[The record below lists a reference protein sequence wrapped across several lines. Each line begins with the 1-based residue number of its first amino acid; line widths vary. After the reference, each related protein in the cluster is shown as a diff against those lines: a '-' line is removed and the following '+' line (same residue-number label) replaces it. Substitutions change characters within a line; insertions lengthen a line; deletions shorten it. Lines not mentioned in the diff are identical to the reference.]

1 MKISVTQGA
10 PWQLDV
16 TKEVSMNEAPKHRI
30 SKERN
35 GLWKEMV
42 HKALKH
48 LLASEQWQVVV
59 TNEWMLCVAS
69 APVGRG
75 RCADG
80 LFYSFFVVFRSE
92 ETTTSAKRLAR
103 SSLVDL
109 DPLGSSLL
117 FIRSEL

>member
-1 MKISVTQGA
+1 
-10 PWQLDV
+10 
-16 TKEVSMNEAPKHRI
+16 MNEDPKHRL
-30 SKERN
+30 SKERT

-69 APVGRG
+69 VPVGRG

-92 ETTTSAKRLAR
+92 ETTTSAKRLAQN
-103 SSLVDL
+103 SLVKL
-109 DPLGSSLL
+109 
-117 FIRSEL
+117 RSPGEFPAFHTQ